1 MKTLKAAMDALGFNP
16 ILTHLSSL
24 VILVDA
30 DGTLVDW
37 NPSFGVQK
45 GTLQKADRLFDLLD
59 QGQHSRLE
67 KLLRTSKGGMRRGRL
82 EFSGGKAG
90 WPVRYDCLAFALP
103 QGRFLFIAEVAEGEG
118 AFARENRK
126 LREEIS
132 DISMR
137 LRKKDVELTAVIAQ
151 AEEITHIDT
160 LTYLVNRRQILKLL
174 QTEVKR
180 ADRYKAPF
188 SISMIDIDHFKNIND
203 TLGHTRGD
211 KVLIQVAKKL
221 RRVVR
226 EADSLGRYGGEE
238 FLMLLPNTKLKE
250 AAGQAARL
258 CKYIRESEIPIGKKI
273 HLTVSIGIAEYKQG
287 KESWQ
292 DLLNRADKAMYIAK
306 NAGRDRWAA
315 AE

>member
-1 MKTLKAAMDALGFNP
+1 MKILKAAMDALGFDS
-16 ILTHLSSL
+16 ILTHLSAL
-24 VILVDA
+24 VALVDA

-37 NPSFGVQK
+37 NPSFGAYS
-45 GTLQKADRLFDLLD
+45 GNLQKAEKLFDLVD
-59 QGQHSRLE
+59 EEQRSRLE
-67 KLLRTSKGGMRRGRL
+67 KLLRPSKRGVRRGRL
-82 EFSGGKAG
+82 ALRSVTDGQTVSYA
-90 WPVRYDCLAFALP
+90 CLAFALP
-103 QGRFLFIAEVAEGEG
+103 QGRFLFIAEIAEGDR
-118 AFARENRK
+118 ASARENRK
-126 LREEIS
+126 LREELS

-137 LRKKDVELTAVIAQ
+137 LKKKNVELNAVIAQ
-151 AEEITHIDT
+151 AEEVTHIDT

-180 ADRYKAPF
+180 SDRYKAPF

-238 FLMLLPNTKLKE
+238 FLMLLPNTRLKE

-258 CKYIRESEIPIGKKI
+258 CKYVRESEIPVGKKV

-292 DLLNRADKAMYIAK
+292 DLLNRADKAMYVAK

-315 AE
+315 SE

>member
-1 MKTLKAAMDALGFNP
+1 MDALGFDS
-16 ILTHLSSL
+16 ILTNLNAL
-24 VILVDA
+24 VALLDA

-37 NPSFGVQK
+37 NPSFRAHK
-45 GTLQKADRLFDLLD
+45 GNLQKAEKLFDLVD
-59 QGQHSRLE
+59 EEQRPRLE
-67 KLLRTSKGGMRRGRL
+67 KLLRPSKRGVRRGRL
-82 EFSGGKAG
+82 ALYSGKDGPA
-90 WPVRYDCLAFALP
+90 VRYDCLAFALP
-103 QGRFLFIAEVAEGEG
+103 QGRFLFIAEIVEGDG
-118 AFARENRK
+118 VSTRENRK
-126 LREEIS
+126 LREELS

-137 LRKKDVELTAVIAQ
+137 LKKKNVELNAVIAQ

-180 ADRYKAPF
+180 ADRYRAPF
-188 SISMIDIDHFKNIND
+188 SVSMIDIDHFKNIND
-203 TLGHTRGD
+203 TLGHTKGD
-211 KVLIQVAKKL
+211 KVLIQVAKML

-238 FLMLLPNTKLKE
+238 FLMLLPNTNLKE

-258 CKYIRESEIPIGKKI
+258 CKYVRESEIPVGRKV

-292 DLLNRADKAMYIAK
+292 DLLNRADKALYVAK

-315 AE
+315 SE